1 MFCKIIITYNVLF
14 FANIN
19 FRLLFSSGINSEPFL
34 SDDANVFDFNLNFK
48 DLIMKNTAEIS
59 IKTITGTFLI
69 FCLTTIPQS
78 FAGDTRG
85 YVSPKSE
92 IKGMVFYYL
101 NTYSN
106 EKYKKGDK
114 IGDDFNLKSNVEVF
128 RPIYYFKPGD
138 HTITFQSLIPFGN
151 ISLDGEDAGNKSF
164 STSGLADIS
173 LLAGLWL
180 VEKPE
185 SKTWF
190 GVSEWIKMP
199 TGEYDNKRALNMGY
213 NQWAFKSEAGF
224 VQGFGNFY
232 IELTPSIEF
241 YTDNS
246 DYGATS
252 AILERDP
259 VFVMESHLSYDMT
272 KSALISLDHY
282 YKKGGESKVSGA
294 PLNDESDNQS
304 LQLTFLF
311 KTADNQRLLLQYLED
326 VKIEN
331 GPKASKFGMRLTYL
345 M

>member
-1 MFCKIIITYNVLF
+1 
-14 FANIN
+14 
-19 FRLLFSSGINSEPFL
+19 
-34 SDDANVFDFNLNFK
+34 
-48 DLIMKNTAEIS
+48 MKNTDQAV
-59 IKTITGTFLI
+59 IKKITGIFLI
-69 FCLTTIPQS
+69 FCLTTIHQA

-85 YVSPKSE
+85 YISPKSE
-92 IKGMVFYYL
+92 MKGMVFYYL
-101 NTYSN
+101 NTSGN
-106 EKYKKGDK
+106 EKYKNGDK
-114 IGDDFNLKSNVEVF
+114 IGDDFNLKSNIEVL
-128 RPIYYFKPGD
+128 RPVYYFKPGD
-138 HTITFQSLIPFGN
+138 HTITLQSLIPFGN
-151 ISLDGEDAGNKSF
+151 ISLDGKDAGNKSF

-190 GVSEWIKMP
+190 GISEWIKMP

-224 VQGFGNFY
+224 VQGFGDFY
-232 IELTPSIEF
+232 IELTPNIEF

-246 DYGATS
+246 DYGTTS
-252 AILERDP
+252 STLEKNP

-272 KSALISLDHY
+272 KSVLVSFDHY

-294 PLNDESDNQS
+294 SLNDESDNHS
-304 LQLTFLF
+304 IQLTFLF

-331 GPKASKFGMRLTYL
+331 GPKTSKFGLRYTYII
-345 M
+345 